1 MASVTVHQVGAGRAD
16 GTSGVLD
23 EHTEVQVFAQVS
35 NDDGNPITLG
45 VNFSVAD
52 RSEAV
57 GLNIGPGETQWA
69 QYVVGSLPA
78 GNHPLAV
85 MVYAEVD
92 GMSQVLGQENSQFT
106 VTGAGASGGTSGGG
120 GGGGGHAQQPLPE
133 LEITVFEFKA
143 GRVEGMSSG
152 PGEAYDTGGGTLTVQ
167 VRNTGTEQSG
177 DAVVTLVVGMEHENH
192 NINLAASEEV
202 QFTLT
207 AERLDQGQ
215 AEVYA
220 YVAME
225 INDSTQTVAHESRT
239 IEVIE
244 GPERERS
251 DLGTVTIDF
260 SIAMHTTDER
270 GASYLLSSYVAA
282 VTFVGDDGSDVV
294 PSETNRCETEHGP
307 FTCND
312 IVVPKSGRVI
322 VRAENNEGDVLHGD
336 CHYSLGDKR
345 VLAIDAIQ
353 AVHEMQLSASST
365 QELTE
370 QVETEVRAKVSYA
383 FVEAEGGRT
392 WTRGDTESWGEERS
406 GTVLYPLDTLRLQVV
421 E

>member
-16 GTSGVLD
+16 GTSGTLD
-23 EHTEVQVFAQVS
+23 EHTEVQVFAQVT
-35 NDDGNPITLG
+35 NDDGSPITLG

-52 RSEAV
+52 RTEAV

-78 GNHPLAV
+78 GTHPLDV
-85 MVYAEVD
+85 LVYAEVD
-92 GMSQVLGQENSQFT
+92 GMSQVLGQEQSQFT
-106 VTGAGASGGTSGGG
+106 VAGAGAGAGQSGNGGG
-120 GGGGGHAQQPLPE
+120 GYTEQPLPE

-143 GRVEGMSSG
+143 GRVEGMSAG

-177 DAVVTLVVGMEHENH
+177 AAVLTMVVGGEYENH
-192 NINLAASEEV
+192 DINLAASEES

-207 AERLDQGQ
+207 AESLEQGQ

-225 INDSTQTVAHESRT
+225 INNSTQTVAHESRT
-239 IEVIE
+239 IDVIA
-244 GPERERS
+244 GPARERAE
-251 DLGTVTIDF
+251 LGTVTVDF

-270 GASYLLSSYVAA
+270 GASYLLSSYVAE

-312 IVVPKSGRVI
+312 IVVPRSGRVI
-322 VRAENNEGDVLHGD
+322 VRAENPEGDVLKGD
-336 CHYSLGDKR
+336 CHYNLGDKQ
-345 VLAIDAIQ
+345 VLAIDAVQ
-353 AVHEMQLSASST
+353 AVHEMELSASST

-383 FVEAEGGRT
+383 FIEAEGGRT

-406 GTVLYPLDTLRLQVV
+406 GTVLYPLDTLRLEVV